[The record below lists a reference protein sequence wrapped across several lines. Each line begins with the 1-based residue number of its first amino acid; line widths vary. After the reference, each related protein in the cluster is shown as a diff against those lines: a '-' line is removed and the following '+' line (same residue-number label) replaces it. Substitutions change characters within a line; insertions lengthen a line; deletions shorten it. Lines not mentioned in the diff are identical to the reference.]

1 VWRLV
6 AATAMTLMLVVG
18 SYATS
23 VHRQRQQRIESLRVE
38 RQQIESELRRVKAI
52 ADEVQPVG
60 VILENGDTRVIVDL
74 NQQAKLTYY

>member
-1 VWRLV
+1 
-6 AATAMTLMLVVG
+6 MTLMLVVG

-23 VHRQRQQRIESLRVE
+23 VHRQRQRIESLRAE

-60 VILENGDTRVIVDL
+60 VILQNGDTRVIVDL

>member
-23 VHRQRQQRIESLRVE
+23 VHRQRQRIESLRAE

-60 VILENGDTRVIVDL
+60 VILQNGDTRVIVDL